1 MPVSAETLRRLL
13 AAGLSGEALVAVVES
28 IDADM
33 TAVAVERPR
42 SAGAVR
48 QERYRARH
56 HASVTSNAS
65 RNAEDPSPKEAPPDP
80 LRNNP
85 YPEKQTHTSPAAG
98 SRIRSD
104 WQPDPAGVAFAA
116 DQGLGTSEITA
127 EVEAFRDHWLRLGEP
142 QADWGAAWRGW
153 VRNGL
158 TRRKPAKA
166 SRPEICGAPP
176 QVADSP
182 KVNTPSGPRSV
193 AFLLEQHRA
202 GKWSRVYGP
211 PIGERGCAVPADLLD
226 TVRVN

>member
-1 MPVSAETLRRLL
+1 MPVSAETLRRLI
-13 AAGLSGEALVAVVES
+13 AAGLSGDALVAVVES

-33 TAVAVERPR
+33 TAVVVEKPR
-42 SAGAVR
+42 SAAAVR

-56 HASVTSNAS
+56 HASVTSDAS
-65 RNAEDPSPKEAPPDP
+65 RNADDPSPKEAPPHP

-85 YPEKQTHTSPAAG
+85 FPEKQTHTSPAAG
-98 SRIRSD
+98 SRIRFD

-116 DQGLGTSEITA
+116 EQGLGSSEITA
-127 EVEAFRDHWLRLGEP
+127 EVEAFRDHWLRVGEP
-142 QADWGAAWRGW
+142 QADWAAAWRGW

-158 TRRKPAKA
+158 TRRKPAKGGPQA
-166 SRPEICGAPP
+166 ARATPP
-176 QVADSP
+176 HIVDSP

-211 PIGERGCAVPADLLD
+211 PIGERGCAVPAEM
-226 TVRVN
+226 VGSSAA